1 MDVECDTL
9 SLFHRE
15 MLKAKYFCKLFYFFS
30 GNQYL
35 ILIKRKINILTC
47 IDFVQ
52 PILLL
57 KVTSPSIWLSF
68 KGKQFLTMETNNLIL
83 HALVWSDLCH
93 IKSEL
98 ACVMLE
104 LWRADQNVWHWEPS
118 VNWRPPTIPPC
129 CSVGRKFSQS
139 GLWPSLTQNSTCL
152 SFLFLS
158 AGYKN
163 SLIFQLKY
171 SFDVIWRVWKI

>member
-1 MDVECDTL
+1 MMKKAWWWTWTKCLLHQNSWGRSGCGVRHTFTL
-9 SLFHRE
+9 SQRN
-15 MLKAKYFCKLFYFFS
+15 AKGKILLQVFFT
-30 GNQYL
+30 Y
-35 ILIKRKINILTC
+35 IPEINISTC

-118 VNWRPPTIPPC
+118 VNWRPPTLPLAALWDVN
-129 CSVGRKFSQS
+129 SHSQVC
-139 GLWPSLTQNSTCL
+139 GQ
-152 SFLFLS
+152 
-158 AGYKN
+158 
-163 SLIFQLKY
+163 
-171 SFDVIWRVWKI
+171 V